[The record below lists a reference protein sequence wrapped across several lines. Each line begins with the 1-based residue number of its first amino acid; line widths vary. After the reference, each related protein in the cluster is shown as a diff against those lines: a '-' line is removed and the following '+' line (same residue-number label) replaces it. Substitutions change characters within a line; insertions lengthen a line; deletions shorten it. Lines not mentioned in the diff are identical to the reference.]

1 MKGCSGISN
10 SVPEPAHRLTLY
22 SDVSFERSKTAAIL
36 SDHDISHSLSRNI
49 MDQFS
54 ITFQSLQDNFKD
66 TLKKL
71 KIKNLNRVIIKQ
83 ININSIRN
91 EIDLLS
97 EAVSENIDILMV
109 SETKFDMSFQ
119 TSQFVIQGFPA
130 PFRLDRTNTGGGILV
145 YVRDNIPSKLLNISY
160 VSSDT
165 ECLAIEINLR
175 KTKWL
180 LICSYNPHKN
190 NISNHLMNLSKI
202 IDRNSSR
209 YDKYLCIGD
218 FNSEISETALRNFSD
233 LYKLKNLQSWTK
245 LM

>member
-1 MKGCSGISN
+1 
-10 SVPEPAHRLTLY
+10 
-22 SDVSFERSKTAAIL
+22 
-36 SDHDISHSLSRNI
+36 
-49 MDQFS
+49 
-54 ITFQSLQDNFKD
+54 
-66 TLKKL
+66 
-71 KIKNLNRVIIKQ
+71 
-83 ININSIRN
+83 
-91 EIDLLS
+91 
-97 EAVSENIDILMV
+97 MV
-109 SETKFDMSFQ
+109 SETKIDMSFP
-119 TSQFVIQGFPA
+119 TSQFVIQGFAA

-145 YVRDNIPSKLLNISY
+145 YVRDDIPSKLLNISY

-218 FNSEISETALRNFSD
+218 FNSETSETALRNFCD
-233 LYKLKNLQSWTK
+233 LYKVKNLVR
-245 LM
+245 